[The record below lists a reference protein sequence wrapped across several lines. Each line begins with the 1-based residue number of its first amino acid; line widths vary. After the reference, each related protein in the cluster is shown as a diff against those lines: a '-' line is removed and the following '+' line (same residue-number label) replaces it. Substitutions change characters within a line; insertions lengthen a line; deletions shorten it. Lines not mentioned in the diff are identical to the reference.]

1 MKNGKISRIKET
13 ELSRYTDFFTESYQD
28 NLKHSESTLS
38 QFPRW
43 SIISGYY
50 AMHDISKLL
59 IAKLY
64 RFKLDSNVHSTA
76 IELLRELLK
85 DKETLRLIEAGYEEF
100 QSLVQELSDAKKE
113 RVKVQYYTNTPF
125 MKEEY
130 NMVKVKTFSSQLR
143 IFHVKEELETL
154 DKTVNEFLKKN
165 KIKKVVSV
173 SDSATANIDGG
184 TMGLIRVVAYE

>member
-1 MKNGKISRIKET
+1 MEKIELLEKDGKISRIKET

-100 QSLVQELSDAKKE
+100 QSLAQELSDAKKE
-113 RVKVQYYTNTPF
+113 RVKVQYYTGTAF
-125 MKEEY
+125 MREKYKKRALEFFNET
-130 NMVKVKTFSSQLR
+130 VKVYTA
-143 IFHVKEELETL
+143 
-154 DKTVNEFLKKN
+154 
-165 KIKKVVSV
+165 KIKKLLEE
-173 SDSATANIDGG
+173 A
-184 TMGLIRVVAYE
+184 